1 MNPYIYLGGAILAEV
16 IGTTLMKFSEG
27 FTRLWPSVG
36 TIICYCA
43 SFWLLA
49 QTLAYIPTGIAYAIW
64 SGVGIVLIS
73 LLSWGV
79 FRPTAGPASRY
90 RHDVDLCRCV
100 GY

>member
-43 SFWLLA
+43 SFWLIYL
-49 QTLAYIPTGIAYAIW
+49 QGLLML
-64 SGVGIVLIS
+64 SGQESVS
-73 LLSWGV
+73 
-79 FRPTAGPASRY
+79 F
-90 RHDVDLCRCV
+90 
-100 GY
+100 

>member
-43 SFWLLA
+43 LMNPLMIFIKIIKL
-49 QTLAYIPTGIAYAIW
+49 
-64 SGVGIVLIS
+64 
-73 LLSWGV
+73 
-79 FRPTAGPASRY
+79 R
-90 RHDVDLCRCV
+90 
-100 GY
+100 

>member
-73 LLSWGV
+73 LLTGIFW
-79 FRPTAGPASRY
+79 PTTGLASHH

-100 GY
+100 SH

>member
-73 LLSWGV
+73 LLSRGFW
-79 FRPTAGPASRY
+79 PTTGLASHH

-100 GY
+100 SH